1 MAILGS
7 LLVIF
12 RYVCYLQLLCLVHQ
26 LHFGTLR
33 IGSVCSTLGIIHSE
47 FWYIYGTFVHF
58 TLYKLYLN
66 PHLKYNYFR
75 FGKTDVRHLEILL
88 LVSISTISL
97 YLGCHSAS
105 DCRILSK
112 SDHLQ

>member
-75 FGKTDVRHLEILL
+75 F
-88 LVSISTISL
+88 
-97 YLGCHSAS
+97 
-105 DCRILSK
+105 
-112 SDHLQ
+112 